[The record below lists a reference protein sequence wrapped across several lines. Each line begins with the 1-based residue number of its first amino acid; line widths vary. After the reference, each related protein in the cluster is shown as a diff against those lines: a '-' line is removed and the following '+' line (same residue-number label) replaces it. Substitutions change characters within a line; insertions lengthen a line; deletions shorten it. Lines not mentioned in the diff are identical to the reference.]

1 MCTITVVRRK
11 DAATVVEVQA
21 VRMVV
26 ARRHR
31 KAVATV
37 ANIVENAVG
46 VVAITRIRIPDSA
59 SVAKSAREV
68 HSLIS
73 GVI

>member
-11 DAATVVEVQA
+11 DAATVAEVQA
-21 VRMVV
+21 VRVV
-26 ARRHR
+26 SARRHR

-37 ANIVENAVG
+37 ANIVETAVG

-59 SVAKSAREV
+59 SVAKSA
-68 HSLIS
+68 
-73 GVI
+73 